1 MGIESTQFNQPP
13 LFDASNNGK
22 SKKKNK
28 TSSKQE
34 NRDLT
39 KSIDVSPNQA
49 EKKEELGSLL
59 ASFFVLNG
67 DFHYKS
73 QDLEAIDSII
83 KLDTKKFPATEIA
96 RAIYEYM
103 CNQIKSSPNQM
114 NSSIGEDKQPISYT
128 TKREILKGT
137 TRSSNTLENDY
148 RNNDPSK
155 LVFNVNCLESL
166 KAHSKKWIYNAE
178 NTLTELIRDL
188 RNKTIKNDV
197 LWRFLVLLKKGL
209 DIHKHTSASIE
220 KPKPR

>member
-1 MGIESTQFNQPP
+1 MGIENTQFNQPP
-13 LFDASNNGK
+13 LFDTGNNGI
-22 SKKKNK
+22 SEKKNK
-28 TSSKQE
+28 PGSKQR
-34 NRDLT
+34 NRDLA
-39 KSIDVSPNQA
+39 KSIAVSPNQA

-73 QDLEAIDSII
+73 QDLEAIGNII
-83 KLDTKKFPATEIA
+83 NYKKKFPATEIA

-128 TKREILKGT
+128 TKREILRGT
-137 TRSSNTLENDY
+137 GRSSNILEKNY
-148 RNNDPSK
+148 HNNDPGK
-155 LVFNVNCLESL
+155 LIFNEYSPESL
-166 KAHSKKWIYNAE
+166 KDHSKKWIYNAE

-188 RNKTIKNDV
+188 RKVKIKNDV
-197 LWRFLVLLKKGL
+197 LWRFLVLLKRGL
-209 DIHKHTSASIE
+209 DIHKPISASIE